1 MSDSKSPIFVGI
13 DVSAKRLDVAVDRA
27 AIESF
32 TNEDAGIAALCR
44 RLNALS
50 CELIVL
56 EATGGYEALVVAS
69 LAAVGLPVRVLNPRQ
84 VRDFARATGLS
95 AKTDRL
101 DAQVLREFAE
111 RLRPVVLPQKS
122 EQERELSAIVS
133 RRRELV
139 QMLVAEK
146 NRLKLAIGS
155 VRKDI
160 TAHIRFL
167 EKRIDD
173 TDADLRRQ
181 IRAHE
186 SFRFTDELLQSVHYC
201 LNSARCR
208 IARSPPW
215 LALRRSTTI
224 AAVEPGAAISG
235 GVAARYSGTVL
246 DGRYHLRALHTPL
259 EVHRAL
265 RYVLLNHRHHAAQ
278 RCRPNH
284 PIDRAKAAPDPASSG
299 RWFDGWRIA
308 TAPPNSKD
316 TCEVAPARTWLLH
329 AGWRRHGLI
338 DPAEVP

>member
-1 MSDSKSPIFVGI
+1 
-13 DVSAKRLDVAVDRA
+13 VAVDRA
-27 AIESF
+27 AVECF

-69 LAAVGLPVRVLNPRQ
+69 LAAAGLPVRVLNPRQ
-84 VRDFARATGLS
+84 VRDFARATGLL

-122 EQERELSAIVS
+122 EQQRELSAIVS

-186 SFRFTDELLQSVHYC
+186 SFRFTDELLQSVPSIGDVSSSTLIALLPELGSLSHRKIAA
-201 LNSARCR
+201 LVGLAPFNDDSGRRTGRRHIWGGRSAV
-208 IARSPPW
+208 RSA
-215 LALRRSTTI
+215 LYMATISALRFNPPIRATYLRL
-224 AAVEPGAAISG
+224 
-235 GVAARYSGTVL
+235 VAAGKPKKV
-246 DGRYHLRALHTPL
+246 ALTACMRKLLTILNAIVCDQTPW
-259 EVHRAL
+259 
-265 RYVLLNHRHHAAQ
+265 
-278 RCRPNH
+278 RP
-284 PIDRAKAAPDPASSG
+284 
-299 RWFDGWRIA
+299 
-308 TAPPNSKD
+308 
-316 TCEVAPARTWLLH
+316 
-329 AGWRRHGLI
+329 LI
-338 DPAEVP
+338 N

>member
-1 MSDSKSPIFVGI
+1 MSDSKSPVFVGI

-27 AIESF
+27 AVESF

-44 RLNALS
+44 RLNALN

-69 LAAVGLPVRVLNPRQ
+69 LAAAGLPVRVLNPRQ
-84 VRDFARATGLS
+84 VRDFARATGLL

-122 EQERELSAIVS
+122 EQQRELSAIVS

-186 SFRFTDELLQSVHYC
+186 SFRFTDELLQSVPSIGDVSSSTLIALLPELGSLSHRKIAA
-201 LNSARCR
+201 LVGLAPFNDDSGRRTGRRHIWGGRSAV
-208 IARSPPW
+208 RSA
-215 LALRRSTTI
+215 LYMATISALRFNPPIRATYLRL
-224 AAVEPGAAISG
+224 
-235 GVAARYSGTVL
+235 VAAGKPKKV
-246 DGRYHLRALHTPL
+246 ALTACMRKLLTILNAIVRDQTPW
-259 EVHRAL
+259 
-265 RYVLLNHRHHAAQ
+265 
-278 RCRPNH
+278 RP
-284 PIDRAKAAPDPASSG
+284 
-299 RWFDGWRIA
+299 
-308 TAPPNSKD
+308 
-316 TCEVAPARTWLLH
+316 
-329 AGWRRHGLI
+329 LI
-338 DPAEVP
+338 N

>member
-1 MSDSKSPIFVGI
+1 MSDSKSPVFVGI

-27 AIESF
+27 AVESF
-32 TNEDAGIAALCR
+32 ANEDAGIEALCR
-44 RLNALS
+44 RLNALN

-69 LAAVGLPVRVLNPRQ
+69 LAAAGLPVRVLNPRQ
-84 VRDFARATGLS
+84 VRDFARATGLL

-122 EQERELSAIVS
+122 EQQRELSAIVS

-186 SFRFTDELLQSVHYC
+186 SFRFTDELLQSVPSIGDVSSSTLIALLPELGSLSHRKIAA
-201 LNSARCR
+201 LVGLAPFNDDSGRRTGRRHIWGGRSAV
-208 IARSPPW
+208 RSA
-215 LALRRSTTI
+215 LYMATISALRFNPPIRATYLRL
-224 AAVEPGAAISG
+224 
-235 GVAARYSGTVL
+235 VAAGKPKKV
-246 DGRYHLRALHTPL
+246 ALTACMRKLLTILNAIVRDQTPW
-259 EVHRAL
+259 
-265 RYVLLNHRHHAAQ
+265 
-278 RCRPNH
+278 RP
-284 PIDRAKAAPDPASSG
+284 
-299 RWFDGWRIA
+299 
-308 TAPPNSKD
+308 
-316 TCEVAPARTWLLH
+316 
-329 AGWRRHGLI
+329 LI
-338 DPAEVP
+338 N

>member
-44 RLNALS
+44 RLNALN

-84 VRDFARATGLS
+84 VRDFARATGLL

-155 VRKDI
+155 VRKDV

-186 SFRFTDELLQSVHYC
+186 SFRFTDELLQSVPSIGDVSSSTLIALLPELGSLSHRKIAA
-201 LNSARCR
+201 LVGLAPFNDDSGRRTGRRHIWGGRSAV
-208 IARSPPW
+208 RSA
-215 LALRRSTTI
+215 LYMATISALRFNPPIRATYLRL
-224 AAVEPGAAISG
+224 
-235 GVAARYSGTVL
+235 VAAGKPKKV
-246 DGRYHLRALHTPL
+246 ALTACMRKLLTILNAIVRDQTPW
-259 EVHRAL
+259 
-265 RYVLLNHRHHAAQ
+265 
-278 RCRPNH
+278 RP
-284 PIDRAKAAPDPASSG
+284 
-299 RWFDGWRIA
+299 
-308 TAPPNSKD
+308 
-316 TCEVAPARTWLLH
+316 
-329 AGWRRHGLI
+329 LI
-338 DPAEVP
+338 N

>member
-1 MSDSKSPIFVGI
+1 MSDSKSPVFVGI

-27 AIESF
+27 AVESF

-69 LAAVGLPVRVLNPRQ
+69 LAAAGLPVRVLNPRQ
-84 VRDFARATGLS
+84 VRDFARATGLL

-173 TDADLRRQ
+173 TDADLRHQ
-181 IRAHE
+181 IRTHE
-186 SFRFTDELLQSVHYC
+186 SFRFTDELLQSVPSIGDVSSSILIALLPELGSLSHRKIAA
-201 LNSARCR
+201 LVGLAPFNDDSGRRTGRRHIWGGRSAV
-208 IARSPPW
+208 RSA
-215 LALRRSTTI
+215 LYMATISALRFNPPIRATYLRL
-224 AAVEPGAAISG
+224 
-235 GVAARYSGTVL
+235 VAAGKPKKV
-246 DGRYHLRALHTPL
+246 ALTACMRKLLTILNAIVRDQTPW
-259 EVHRAL
+259 
-265 RYVLLNHRHHAAQ
+265 
-278 RCRPNH
+278 RP
-284 PIDRAKAAPDPASSG
+284 
-299 RWFDGWRIA
+299 
-308 TAPPNSKD
+308 
-316 TCEVAPARTWLLH
+316 
-329 AGWRRHGLI
+329 LI
-338 DPAEVP
+338 N

>member
-1 MSDSKSPIFVGI
+1 MSDSKSPVFVGI

-27 AIESF
+27 AVESF

-44 RLNALS
+44 RLDALS

-84 VRDFARATGLS
+84 VRDFARATGLL

-173 TDADLRRQ
+173 TDTDLRRQ

-186 SFRFTDELLQSVHYC
+186 SFRFTDELLQSVPSIGDVSSSTLIALLPELGSLSHRKIAA
-201 LNSARCR
+201 LVGLAPFNDDSGRRTGRRHIWGGRSAV
-208 IARSPPW
+208 RSA
-215 LALRRSTTI
+215 LYMATISALRFNPPIRATYLRL
-224 AAVEPGAAISG
+224 
-235 GVAARYSGTVL
+235 VAAGKPKKV
-246 DGRYHLRALHTPL
+246 ALTACMRKLLTILNAIVRDQTPW
-259 EVHRAL
+259 
-265 RYVLLNHRHHAAQ
+265 
-278 RCRPNH
+278 RPVIN
-284 PIDRAKAAPDPASSG
+284 
-299 RWFDGWRIA
+299 
-308 TAPPNSKD
+308 
-316 TCEVAPARTWLLH
+316 
-329 AGWRRHGLI
+329 
-338 DPAEVP
+338 

>member
-27 AIESF
+27 AVESF

-69 LAAVGLPVRVLNPRQ
+69 LAAAGLPVRVLNPRQ
-84 VRDFARATGLS
+84 VRDFARATGLL

-186 SFRFTDELLQSVHYC
+186 SFRFTDELLQSVPSIGDVSSSTLIALLPELGSLSHRKIAA
-201 LNSARCR
+201 LVGLAPFNDDSGRRTGRRHIWGGRSAV
-208 IARSPPW
+208 RSA
-215 LALRRSTTI
+215 LYMATISALRFNPPIRATYLRL
-224 AAVEPGAAISG
+224 
-235 GVAARYSGTVL
+235 VAAGKPKKV
-246 DGRYHLRALHTPL
+246 ALTACMRKLLIILNAIVRDQTPW
-259 EVHRAL
+259 
-265 RYVLLNHRHHAAQ
+265 
-278 RCRPNH
+278 RP
-284 PIDRAKAAPDPASSG
+284 
-299 RWFDGWRIA
+299 
-308 TAPPNSKD
+308 
-316 TCEVAPARTWLLH
+316 
-329 AGWRRHGLI
+329 LI
-338 DPAEVP
+338 N

>member
-1 MSDSKSPIFVGI
+1 MSDSKSPVFVGI

-27 AIESF
+27 AVESF

-44 RLNALS
+44 RLNALN

-69 LAAVGLPVRVLNPRQ
+69 LAAAGLPVRVLNPRQ
-84 VRDFARATGLS
+84 VRDFARATGLL

-122 EQERELSAIVS
+122 EQQRELSAIVS

-155 VRKDI
+155 VRKALLRTSASSRSASTTPMPIYDVRSER
-160 TAHIRFL
+160 TSRFGSL
-167 EKRIDD
+167 TSCCRVFPVLA
-173 TDADLRRQ
+173 TCRLRP
-181 IRAHE
+181 
-186 SFRFTDELLQSVHYC
+186 SLHYC

-224 AAVEPGAAISG
+224 VAVEPGAAISG
-235 GVAARYSGTVL
+235 EVAARYVVRSTWRL
-246 DGRYHLRALHTPL
+246 SA
-259 EVHRAL
+259 
-265 RYVLLNHRHHAAQ
+265 
-278 RCRPNH
+278 RCVSTRRSVQPTF
-284 PIDRAKAAPDPASSG
+284 A
-299 RWFDGWRIA
+299 WL
-308 TAPPNSKD
+308 PPGNPRKS
-316 TCEVAPARTWLLH
+316 R
-329 AGWRRHGLI
+329 
-338 DPAEVP
+338 

>member
-27 AIESF
+27 AVESF
-32 TNEDAGIAALCR
+32 MNEDAGIAALCR

-84 VRDFARATGLS
+84 VRDFARATGLL

-101 DAQVLREFAE
+101 DAQVLRDFAE

-186 SFRFTDELLQSVHYC
+186 SFRFTDELLQSVPSIGDVSSSTLIALLPELGSLSHRKIAA
-201 LNSARCR
+201 LVGLAPFNDDSGRRTGRRHIWGGRSAV
-208 IARSPPW
+208 RSA
-215 LALRRSTTI
+215 LYMATISALRFNPPIRATYLRL
-224 AAVEPGAAISG
+224 
-235 GVAARYSGTVL
+235 VAAGKPKKV
-246 DGRYHLRALHTPL
+246 ALTACMRKLLTILNAIVRDQTPW
-259 EVHRAL
+259 
-265 RYVLLNHRHHAAQ
+265 
-278 RCRPNH
+278 RP
-284 PIDRAKAAPDPASSG
+284 
-299 RWFDGWRIA
+299 
-308 TAPPNSKD
+308 
-316 TCEVAPARTWLLH
+316 
-329 AGWRRHGLI
+329 LI
-338 DPAEVP
+338 N

>member
-1 MSDSKSPIFVGI
+1 MSDSKSPVFVGI

-27 AIESF
+27 AVESF

-69 LAAVGLPVRVLNPRQ
+69 LAAAGLPVRVLNPRQ
-84 VRDFARATGLS
+84 VRDFARATGLL

-122 EQERELSAIVS
+122 EQQRELSAIVS

-186 SFRFTDELLQSVHYC
+186 SFRFTDELLQSVPSIGDVSSSTLIALLPELGSLSHRKIAA
-201 LNSARCR
+201 LVGLAPFNDDSGRRTGRRHIWGGRSAV
-208 IARSPPW
+208 RSA
-215 LALRRSTTI
+215 LYMATISALRFNPPIRATYLRL
-224 AAVEPGAAISG
+224 
-235 GVAARYSGTVL
+235 VAAGKPKKV
-246 DGRYHLRALHTPL
+246 ALTACMRKLLTILNAIVRDQTPW
-259 EVHRAL
+259 
-265 RYVLLNHRHHAAQ
+265 
-278 RCRPNH
+278 RP
-284 PIDRAKAAPDPASSG
+284 
-299 RWFDGWRIA
+299 
-308 TAPPNSKD
+308 
-316 TCEVAPARTWLLH
+316 
-329 AGWRRHGLI
+329 LI
-338 DPAEVP
+338 N